1 MKSVFQPD
9 LKRLTNAD
17 AFATIALV
25 GAIMLLL
32 ILGCRSS
39 ANSGE
44 SDPGATQTESQSGH
58 ATGENVK
65 VGYMEYKVY
74 DSWFTNQLSDK
85 GYPNTPPDAQYLF
98 VDLQMQNDDKEQR
111 TIPDFKLKD
120 ENNAEYGTSDKAW
133 ALEGSVGLLQDLNPG
148 VSKRGFVIFDVPQ
161 NHKYKLKVSDGY
173 WSTDET
179 TIDLSPGTKKKG
191 K

>member
-1 MKSVFQPD
+1 MISFFRVRIVATDARNLCD
-9 LKRLTNAD
+9 LLVIGTLI
-17 AFATIALV
+17 FAL
-25 GAIMLLL
+25 M
-32 ILGCRSS
+32 LGCRSS
-39 ANSGE
+39 ANSSG
-44 SDPGATQTESQSGH
+44 SDPGPDQTQCQTDH
-58 ATGENVK
+58 ATGDSVK

-98 VDLQMQNDDKEQR
+98 VDVQMQNDDKEQR
-111 TIPDFKLKD
+111 AVPEFKLID
-120 ENNAEYGTSDKAW
+120 ENNAEYGTTDKAW
-133 ALEGSVGLLQDLNPG
+133 GMEGSVGVFQDLNPG
-148 VSKRGFVIFDVPQ
+148 VSKRGFVVFDVPQ
-161 NHKYKLKVSDGY
+161 NHKYKLRVSGGY

>member
-1 MKSVFQPD
+1 
-9 LKRLTNAD
+9 
-17 AFATIALV
+17 
-25 GAIMLLL
+25 
-32 ILGCRSS
+32 
-39 ANSGE
+39 
-44 SDPGATQTESQSGH
+44 
-58 ATGENVK
+58 
-65 VGYMEYKVY
+65 MEYKVF